1 MTVYLGT
8 QGQIELQRVFEA
20 DPITVTL
27 LAGDVEATKNRF
39 SVDFSERERT
49 YDPDVLQTGDQI
61 LIRRLDNNGN
71 PDNNPLDLVTGNTKP
86 GTKKFIHVDQVGG
99 IRLYNTFAHAVTG
112 GTANAVALSTPSS
125 NYEVQIRVEQ
135 RDFRTLA
142 QVTSYELNTER
153 ETVDTTGLS
162 DEFRTRVSSLMSGS
176 GRMTCFWEY
185 TGNTASEL
193 PMYLGQLI
201 LRSQVGSKFRGRF
214 YLKRGGYNP
223 SGVSERNNDAVFYET
238 DGILTAVA
246 LQFPTDG
253 TVQLTADFV
262 TTSEIQLKIDLDAPL
277 RVLLEDGDKL
287 LDEATDKINLEG

>member
-8 QGQIELQRVFEA
+8 QGQIELQRLFEA
-20 DPITVTL
+20 DPIFVTL
-27 LAGDVEATKNRF
+27 RGSDVNANKNRF
-39 SVDFSERERT
+39 SVRFSENKAFG
-49 YDPDVLQTGDQI
+49 PDVLLTGDQI
-61 LIRRLDNNGN
+61 QIRRTDGGALD
-71 PDNNPLDLVTGNTKP
+71 VITGNTKP

-99 IRLYNTFAHAVTG
+99 IRLYNTFQHAVTG
-112 GTANAVALSTPSS
+112 GTANAVGLSNPSS

-153 ETVDTTGLS
+153 ETVDTTALS
-162 DEFRTRVSSLMSGS
+162 DEFRNRVSSLMSGS

-193 PMYLGQLI
+193 PMYLGELI

-214 YLKRGGYNP
+214 YLKRAGYNP
-223 SGVSERNNDAVFYET
+223 SGVAGRNNDAVFYET

>member
-20 DPITVTL
+20 GPIVVTL
-27 LAGDVEATKNRF
+27 RASDVNATANRF
-39 SVDFSERERT
+39 SVEFTEDKAFG
-49 YDPDVLQTGDQI
+49 PDVLLTGDQI
-61 LIRRLDNNGN
+61 QIRRTDGGALD
-71 PDNNPLDLVTGNTKP
+71 VITGNTKP

-125 NYEVQIRVEQ
+125 NYEIEIKVEQ

-153 ETVDTTGLS
+153 ETVDTTTLS
-162 DEFRTRVSSLMSGS
+162 DEFRNRVSSLMSGS

-185 TGNTASEL
+185 TGDTTSEL
-193 PMYLGQLI
+193 AMYLGELI

-214 YLKRGGYNP
+214 YLKRAGYNP
-223 SGVSERNNDAVFYET
+223 SGVSGRADDAVFYET
-238 DGILTAVA
+238 DAILTAVA

-253 TVQLTADFV
+253 TVQMTADFV
-262 TTSEIQLKIDLDAPL
+262 TTSEIELKIDFDVPL
-277 RVLLEDGDKL
+277 RVLLEDGVNKL
-287 LDEATDKINLEG
+287 LDEENDNINREA

>member
-8 QGQIELQRVFEA
+8 QGQIELQRIFEA
-20 DPITVTL
+20 DPIFVTL
-27 LAGDVEATKNRF
+27 RASDVNAAQNRF
-39 SVDFSERERT
+39 SVQFSENKAFG
-49 YDPDVLQTGDQI
+49 PDVLLTGDQI
-61 LIRRLDNNGN
+61 QIRRTDGGALD
-71 PDNNPLDLVTGNTKP
+71 VITGNTKP

-99 IRLYNTFAHAVTG
+99 IRLYNTFQHAVTG
-112 GTANAVALSTPSS
+112 GTANAVGLSNPSS
-125 NYEVQIRVEQ
+125 NYAIRIRVEQ

-153 ETVDTTGLS
+153 ETVDTTALS
-162 DEFRTRVSSLMSGS
+162 DEFRNRVSSLMSGS

-193 PMYLGQLI
+193 PMYLGELI

-214 YLKRGGYNP
+214 YLKRAGYNP
-223 SGVSERNNDAVFYET
+223 SGVVERNNDAVFYET

-287 LDEATDKINLEG
+287 LDEESDNINREA

>member
-27 LAGDVEATKNRF
+27 LRSDVEATKNRF
-39 SVDFSERERT
+39 SARFSERERT

-125 NYEVQIRVEQ
+125 NYKVQIRVEQ

-214 YLKRGGYNP
+214 YLKRAGYNP
-223 SGVSERNNDAVFYET
+223 SGVADRANDAVFYET

-253 TVQLTADFV
+253 TVQMTADFI
-262 TTSEIQLKIDLDAPL
+262 TTSEIALKIDFDVQL
-277 RVLLEDGDKL
+277 RVLLEDGDNL
-287 LDEATDKINLEG
+287 LDEESDNINREA

>member
-20 DPITVTL
+20 DPIFVTL
-27 LAGDVEATKNRF
+27 RASDVNATQNRF
-39 SVDFSERERT
+39 SVRFSENKA
-49 YDPDVLQTGDQI
+49 YGPDVLQTGDQI
-61 LIRRLDNNGN
+61 LIRRTDGNALDV
-71 PDNNPLDLVTGNTKP
+71 VTGNTKP

-112 GTANAVALSTPSS
+112 GTANAVGLSTPSS
-125 NYEVQIRVEQ
+125 NYEIQIKVEQ

-153 ETVDTTGLS
+153 ETVDTTALS
-162 DEFRTRVSSLMSGS
+162 DEFRNRVSSLMSGS
-176 GRMTCFWEY
+176 GRMTCFWDY
-185 TGNTASEL
+185 TGDTASEL
-193 PMYLGQLI
+193 PMYLGELI

-214 YLKRGGYNP
+214 YLKRAGYNP
-223 SGVSERNNDAVFYET
+223 SGVADRANDAVFYET

-253 TVQLTADFV
+253 TVQMTADFI
-262 TTSEIQLKIDLDAPL
+262 TTSEIALKIDFDVQL

-287 LDEATDKINLEG
+287 LDEESDNINRED

>member
-27 LAGDVEATKNRF
+27 LASDVEATKNRF

-49 YDPDVLQTGDQI
+49 YDPNVLQTGDQI
-61 LIRRLDNNGN
+61 RIRRTDGNALD
-71 PDNNPLDLVTGNTKP
+71 VITGNTKP

-153 ETVDTTGLS
+153 ETVDTTALS
-162 DEFRTRVSSLMSGS
+162 DEFRNRVSSLMSGS
-176 GRMTCFWEY
+176 GRMTCFWDY
-185 TGNTASEL
+185 TGDTASEL
-193 PMYLGQLI
+193 PMYLGELI

-223 SGVSERNNDAVFYET
+223 SGIAGRANDAVFYET

-253 TVQLTADFV
+253 TVQMTADFV
-262 TTSEIQLKIDLDAPL
+262 TTSEIKLKIDFDVPL

-287 LDEATDKINLEG
+287 LDEENDNINRED

>member
-20 DPITVTL
+20 DPIFVTL
-27 LAGDVEATKNRF
+27 RGSDVNANKNRF
-39 SVDFSERERT
+39 SVRFSENKAFG
-49 YDPDVLQTGDQI
+49 PDVLLTGDQI
-61 LIRRLDNNGN
+61 QIRRTDGGALD
-71 PDNNPLDLVTGNTKP
+71 VITGNTKP

-99 IRLYNTFAHAVTG
+99 IRLYNTFQHAVTG
-112 GTANAVALSTPSS
+112 GTANAVGLSNPSS

-153 ETVDTTGLS
+153 ETVDTTALS
-162 DEFRTRVSSLMSGS
+162 DEFRNRVSSLMSGS

-193 PMYLGQLI
+193 PMYLGELI

-214 YLKRGGYNP
+214 YIKRAGYNP

>member
-20 DPITVTL
+20 DPIFVTL
-27 LAGDVEATKNRF
+27 RGSDVNANKNRF
-39 SVDFSERERT
+39 SVRFSENKAFG
-49 YDPDVLQTGDQI
+49 PDVLLTGDQI
-61 LIRRLDNNGN
+61 QIRRTDGGALD
-71 PDNNPLDLVTGNTKP
+71 VITGNTKP

-99 IRLYNTFAHAVTG
+99 IRLYNTFQHAVTG
-112 GTANAVALSTPSS
+112 GSANAVSLSNPSS
-125 NYEVQIRVEQ
+125 NYQIRIRVEQ

-153 ETVDTTGLS
+153 ETVDTTALS
-162 DEFRTRVSSLMSGS
+162 DEFRNRVSSLMSGS

-193 PMYLGQLI
+193 PMYLGELI

-214 YLKRGGYNP
+214 YIKRAGYNP